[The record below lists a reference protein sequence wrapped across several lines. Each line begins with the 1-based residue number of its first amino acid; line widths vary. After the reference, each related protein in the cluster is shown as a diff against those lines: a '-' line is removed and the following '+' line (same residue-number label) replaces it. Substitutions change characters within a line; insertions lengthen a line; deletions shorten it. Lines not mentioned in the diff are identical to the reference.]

1 MEKRDKEL
9 ICQYLRNITSKISV
23 LFDRIEEL
31 GKRVEALG
39 QACGNAFNQTKVVV
53 SHLAD
58 VQEETRMDLDSIT
71 EAPDPWAGC

>member
-31 GKRVEALG
+31 SKRVEALG
-39 QACGNAFNQTKVVV
+39 QACGSAFNQTKVVV
-53 SHLAD
+53 NHLAE
-58 VQEETRMDLDSIT
+58 VQEETRMGLDSVT
-71 EAPDPWAGC
+71 DPWAGC

>member
-31 GKRVEALG
+31 SKRVEALG
-39 QACGNAFNQTKVVV
+39 QAYGSAFNQTKVVV
-53 SHLAD
+53 NHLAE